1 MRERRGQLIVKALH
15 PASVILLG
23 LAFLLFASTRSAPV
37 LITLAAGSVMAAF
50 LIGRF
55 HLLRILSRSRWLL
68 LTMLV
73 LFGWMT
79 PGTVMPYLPGATQE
93 GLLLAA
99 ENLARLLIAI
109 ATVAALLSV
118 LQPAALVSGMRS
130 LLAPLAGLGG
140 FRDRLAVRLMLTL
153 EAVDAARQG
162 GEDGA
167 AGANSLGL
175 PVAPIGLADYVT
187 ALSSTGL
194 MLFAVLT

>member
-1 MRERRGQLIVKALH
+1 MKALH

-23 LAFLLFASTRSAPV
+23 ISFLLFASTRSAPV
-37 LITLAAGSVMAAF
+37 LITLGGGSVMAAF
-50 LIGRF
+50 FIARF

-79 PGTVMPYLPGATQE
+79 PGTALPYLPGATQE

-99 ENLARLLIAI
+99 DNLARLLLAIAI
-109 ATVAALLSV
+109 VSMLLSAM
-118 LQPAALVSGMRS
+118 PPPALVSGMRT

-140 FRDRLAVRLMLTL
+140 FRDRLAVRLILTL

-162 GEDGA
+162 GEEGA

-175 PVAPIGLADYVT
+175 PVTPIGLADYAA
-187 ALSSTGL
+187 ALCSTGL
-194 MLFAVLT
+194 LLYAVLT